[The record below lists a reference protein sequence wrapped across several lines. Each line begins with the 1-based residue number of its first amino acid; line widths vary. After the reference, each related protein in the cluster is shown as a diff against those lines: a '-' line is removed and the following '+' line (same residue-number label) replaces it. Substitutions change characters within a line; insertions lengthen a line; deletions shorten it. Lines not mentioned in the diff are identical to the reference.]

1 LASGVVETKNE
12 NKKEDKEEL
21 TASDNIVEKKADEK
35 KEQEKKAI
43 TDGDVINA
51 VLAVCENEEEKC
63 VAALSQDQLGDEIGA
78 KIKAGE
84 IDASVRLGHL
94 WMEIHARALKKHSA

>member
-1 LASGVVETKNE
+1 MNALVAVCEKDVGKHVAVPS
-12 NKKEDKEEL
+12 EDQMSLEL
-21 TASDNIVEKKADEK
+21 EAKDEKKAN
-35 KEQEKKAI
+35 
-43 TDGDVINA
+43 TDDDVIDA
-51 VLAVCENEEEKC
+51 VLAVCENEEEKR

-94 WMEIHARALKKHSA
+94 WMEIHARALKKNSA